1 MRAAATR
8 RREPLR
14 ARFERPLRTTFA
26 RPSRDRRKRRRL
38 GPQSLLRPRAR
49 GEAPPRGDHPERGSV
64 VVRAHVPR
72 GGGAHHRAPP
82 SPPRARDA
90 SAPRNA
96 RKIPR
101 RLAARAQPQPPR
113 RAPRR
118 PPGHHAV
125 PGAPGGGPERAPDA
139 PRRDRLEASVPG
151 DARRGREPITTRRR
165 VVRGPPSA
173 QTADPQRQ
181 RARSPPGRPRD
192 VVSSTRDD
200 RPVPKPGPDRA
211 AERPGPVPARAQG
224 GVVSRVRVARAPRGP
239 GRGERARDAR
249 RRRKFLKVRLGPV
262 RRRDAR
268 EPETAERLRK
278 RPHAASRGSETQPG
292 AHAPGREREPS
303 ERRARRRGVFGER
316 VRRAGGVAAGEK
328 PTRDAS
334 ARRRRRTR
342 EAPTSARRGRG
353 GRIHRRGGGGF
364 SGFIGPR
371 GGVFAVV
378 RASGVG
384 RSREPVASASFGPR
398 GDAAPRERR
407 V

>member
-1 MRAAATR
+1 MGGGARVRAGRRRGRAPSRRAAHRRRGEAPPRVRRGGAPTRRRTRASPRRTRRRRRRGELRSVRPRGVPREGRVRAAATR

-26 RPSRDRRKRRRL
+26 RPSKDRRKRRRL

-165 VVRGPPSA
+165 VVRGA
-173 QTADPQRQ
+173 
-181 RARSPPGRPRD
+181 
-192 VVSSTRDD
+192 
-200 RPVPKPGPDRA
+200 
-211 AERPGPVPARAQG
+211 
-224 GVVSRVRVARAPRGP
+224 
-239 GRGERARDAR
+239 
-249 RRRKFLKVRLGPV
+249 
-262 RRRDAR
+262 
-268 EPETAERLRK
+268 
-278 RPHAASRGSETQPG
+278 
-292 AHAPGREREPS
+292 S
-303 ERRARRRGVFGER
+303 ERSDG
-316 VRRAGGVAAGEK
+316 
-328 PTRDAS
+328 
-334 ARRRRRTR
+334 
-342 EAPTSARRGRG
+342 
-353 GRIHRRGGGGF
+353 
-364 SGFIGPR
+364 
-371 GGVFAVV
+371 
-378 RASGVG
+378 
-384 RSREPVASASFGPR
+384 
-398 GDAAPRERR
+398 
-407 V
+407 